1 MNANLRPLI
10 ILILGTLYLTTT
22 FAYRQKRL
30 SDTRLAE
37 LETQMNLKKI
47 RDEARMH
54 KPGFGLRDPHQIGRK
69 RRAPSGL
76 VGILDGSERGD
87 GGRPGA
93 ERSWY
98 PGLER
103 IYRSSAAAYPKYPR
117 DQLDLERLNL
127 AARYQS
133 PSSNDAS
140 VANPLVEVIPPSP
153 SLTTKYYLPGD
164 VLFHPECSPSS
175 YKYPCKLAN

>member
-10 ILILGTLYLTTT
+10 ILLLGTLYLTTT
-22 FAYRQKRL
+22 LAYRQKRL

-93 ERSWY
+93 ERAWY

-103 IYRSSAAAYPKYPR
+103 IYRSSLAAYPKYPR
-117 DQLDLERLNL
+117 DQLDLERLSL
-127 AARYQS
+127 YLQ
-133 PSSNDAS
+133 
-140 VANPLVEVIPPSP
+140 EPPP
-153 SLTTKYYLPGD
+153 NGD
-164 VLFHPECSPSS
+164 LFPR
-175 YKYPCKLAN
+175 